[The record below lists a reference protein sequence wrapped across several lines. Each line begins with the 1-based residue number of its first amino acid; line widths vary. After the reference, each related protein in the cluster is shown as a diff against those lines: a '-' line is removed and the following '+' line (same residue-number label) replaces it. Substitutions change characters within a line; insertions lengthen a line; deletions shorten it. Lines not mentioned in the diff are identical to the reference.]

1 MHVTLSH
8 GVQSTDLKACRQL
21 ASDITARGA
30 KLHELLGREVELRVR
45 DRTTIMSLA
54 VWHKDN
60 LPDQNIL
67 LVFVCL
73 SPGRICA
80 RRPYLRQWTLR
91 SWREEYTAVS
101 PRLKYA
107 PHSPLS
113 PSASTPSHPPPLPPL
128 SPYSQ
133 RSSEC
138 SRCWVIWE
146 VTRPASRSRS
156 RRNDRI
162 WSATRNDCA
171 VLPMSGDR
179 RERERERGRGEQE
192 WRQHCKS
199 VASSPGS
206 PSLCTCIYY

>member
-1 MHVTLSH
+1 MHVILSH

-45 DRTTIMSLA
+45 DCTTIMSLA

-67 LVFVCL
+67 FPVFVCL

-80 RRPYLRQWTLR
+80 SRPYLRQWTLR

-107 PHSPLS
+107 PHSPSLS
-113 PSASTPSHPPPLPPL
+113 QCLHPFSPPPLLPSSLPIQ
-128 SPYSQ
+128 SEIQ
-133 RSSEC
+133 RVQQMLGNLGGDEASL
-138 SRCWVIWE
+138 E
-146 VTRPASRSRS
+146 VKIEKKRQDLERNQKRLRSLANVR
-156 RRNDRI
+156 
-162 WSATRNDCA
+162 
-171 VLPMSGDR
+171 
-179 RERERERGRGEQE
+179 
-192 WRQHCKS
+192 
-199 VASSPGS
+199 
-206 PSLCTCIYY
+206 